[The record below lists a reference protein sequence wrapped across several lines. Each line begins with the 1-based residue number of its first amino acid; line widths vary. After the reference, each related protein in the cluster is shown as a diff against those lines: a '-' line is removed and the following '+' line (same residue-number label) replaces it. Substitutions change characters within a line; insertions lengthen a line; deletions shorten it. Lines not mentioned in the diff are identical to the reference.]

1 MVCRRSSFCNTCA
14 RTARAV
20 RIFWT
25 IALIVLL
32 ALQTA
37 GLARSQETPVMGST
51 ATVGEGLA
59 LEDGDQLVHILAVG
73 DAVGGG
79 LGAGLLRMGEIDG
92 RYEVAIRF
100 NEESGLSRPE
110 IYDWPATLSKILET
124 NTYDVIVVLMGVND
138 RQTIR
143 DGNARYNF
151 GSPDWIAAYTKQ
163 VDRMLDVL
171 KASGAKVYWVSI
183 PPMADPGYDEAMRFI
198 SNLQKERVEARG
210 AAYVDVRPVLLTP
223 DGQYK
228 DSGPDE
234 NGDVRKLRGR
244 DGISF
249 FKLGNNVMGQEVL
262 RALQSKAVADMK
274 TAAAAPQT
282 RAQVTRRV
290 RPPREPRVVPIFGR
304 LDIEGNDIAMRPED
318 VAVGAALML
327 SAGGEGLAPDKA
339 MAMLVSIAPPDS
351 AARRLF
357 SEGAAG
363 DVPKGRADDFSVP
376 PEAQP

>member
-1 MVCRRSSFCNTCA
+1 MVCRRSSFCSTCA

-32 ALQTA
+32 ALQAA

>member
-1 MVCRRSSFCNTCA
+1 MVCRRSSFCSTCA

-32 ALQTA
+32 ALQAA

-198 SNLQKERVEARG
+198 SHLQKERVEARG